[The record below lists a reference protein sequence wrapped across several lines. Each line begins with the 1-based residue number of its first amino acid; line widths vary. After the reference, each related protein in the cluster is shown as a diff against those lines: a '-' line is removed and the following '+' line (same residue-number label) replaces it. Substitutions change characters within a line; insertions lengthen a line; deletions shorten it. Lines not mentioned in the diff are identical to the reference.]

1 MPSVLEAPEMVAE
14 KKVEKAPEGVIGSAA
29 YGRIMG
35 QWLSRLLE
43 WPWSSKR
50 LQGRME
56 QRAYSDALSKRL
68 EMPVDI
74 VARDHPY
81 LFIQSLSG

>member
-14 KKVEKAPEGVIGSAA
+14 TKVDDVPETVAVPAIHGET
-29 YGRIMG
+29 MG

-43 WPWSSKR
+43 WPWGVKR
-50 LQGRME
+50 LSMRME
-56 QRAYSDALSKRL
+56 QRAYSDALSKRM
-68 EMPVDI
+68 EAPVDI
-74 VARDHPY
+74 VARDYPY